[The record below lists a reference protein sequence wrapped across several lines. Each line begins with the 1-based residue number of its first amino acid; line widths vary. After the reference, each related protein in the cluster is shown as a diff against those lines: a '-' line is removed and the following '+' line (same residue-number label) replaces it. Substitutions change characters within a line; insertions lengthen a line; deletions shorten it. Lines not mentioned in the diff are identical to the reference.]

1 MFCEVG
7 MIAPPPIPCRMRNT
21 TSDGRFQ
28 ASPQSAEAAVNISSE
43 PAK

>member
-1 MFCEVG
+1 M
-7 MIAPPPIPCRMRNT
+7 MAPPPMPWRMRNT
-21 TSDGRFQ
+21 TSEGRFQ